1 MEYYMMRSGG
11 VPVAIFRYNR
21 SSGIVEKYTR
31 IVEKYTRK
39 TMSWVRD
46 WWMMA
51 LFMAGDLGPGDK
63 ISEEEA
69 LMIVEGFG

>member
-21 SSGIVEKYTR
+21 SSG